1 MQLVYFK
8 GDPWET
14 LGEDWKPGH
23 GKERSLSIKV
33 HYGVNYHCG

>member
-1 MQLVYFK
+1 MQLIYLE

-14 LGEDWKPGH
+14 LGSWKPGH

-33 HYGVNYHCG
+33 HYGVNYNI